1 MSHENLITN
10 KLIAAYNIGKFRF
23 NSKLILIAT
32 FLYFTTFILVAPKTQ
47 SELTTKTWTMEPLNV
62 EWNITDDELVKVD
75 VKLQRINRT
84 IVAFDGTIE
93 LLYELDEYT
102 MMESAIY
109 RSATGSINS
118 YQRLP
123 YRLPRNKVYDILDQY
138 KDEISKNLRNCSNFP
153 LLETHSRDYKF
164 RELYRFDRCTY
175 STDILP
181 NYLLEGYYKAIVEL
195 TGETNWSLTFL
206 VRIEPI

>member
-1 MSHENLITN
+1 
-10 KLIAAYNIGKFRF
+10 
-23 NSKLILIAT
+23 
-32 FLYFTTFILVAPKTQ
+32 
-47 SELTTKTWTMEPLNV
+47 MEPLNV

-123 YRLPRNKVYDILDQY
+123 YRLPRSKVYDILDQY

-164 RELYRFDRCTY
+164 RELYRFDKCTY

>member
-1 MSHENLITN
+1 MKIILMFKVFFVVPLINEMKGMVYRHE
-10 KLIAAYNIGKFRF
+10 
-23 NSKLILIAT
+23 
-32 FLYFTTFILVAPKTQ
+32 Q
-47 SELTTKTWTMEPLNV
+47 KTWTMEPLNV

-123 YRLPRNKVYDILDQY
+123 YRLPRSKVYDILDQY

-164 RELYRFDRCTY
+164 RELYRFDKCTY